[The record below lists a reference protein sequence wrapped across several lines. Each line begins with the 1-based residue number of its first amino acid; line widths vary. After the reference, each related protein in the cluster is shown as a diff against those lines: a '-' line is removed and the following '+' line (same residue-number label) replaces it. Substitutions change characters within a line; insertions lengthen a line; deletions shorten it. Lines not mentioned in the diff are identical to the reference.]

1 MPFTEITKKGITKF
15 FLETGVDPDKLSLH
29 ISEAE
34 AGGRL
39 HAPHT
44 HSGLEGFYML
54 EGHGAVESASGVQH
68 IGPGEC
74 AIVDATRP
82 HGLANAGATK
92 MRYIVIIAK

>member
-1 MPFTEITKKGITKF
+1 MAFNEITKKGITRF
-15 FLETGVDPDKLSLH
+15 FLEAGVDPDKLSLH

-39 HAPHT
+39 HPPHT

-54 EGHGAVESASGVQH
+54 EGHGAVESASGVQR

-74 AIVDATRP
+74 AIVDATKP
-82 HGLANAGATK
+82 HGLANAGAIK

>member
-1 MPFTEITKKGITKF
+1 MPFMQISKKGIGKF
-15 FLETGVDPDKLSLH
+15 FLGPGVDPDSLSLH

-39 HAPHT
+39 HPPHT
-44 HSGLEGFYML
+44 HSGLEGFYMID
-54 EGHGAVESASGVQH
+54 GQATVETENGSQP

-74 AIVDATRP
+74 AIVDATTP
-82 HGLANAGATK
+82 HGLVNTGTTK